1 MPTEQP
7 QHPRR
12 EAPRHS
18 RPADPPTRQQQ
29 PAATVRPD
37 AVLYLEQLAAPVLY
51 LEQLAAPVAGWRMRL
66 LYALGAHPSSPP
78 RPPPPAE
85 TPP

>member
-37 AVLYLEQLAAPVLY
+37 ALLY